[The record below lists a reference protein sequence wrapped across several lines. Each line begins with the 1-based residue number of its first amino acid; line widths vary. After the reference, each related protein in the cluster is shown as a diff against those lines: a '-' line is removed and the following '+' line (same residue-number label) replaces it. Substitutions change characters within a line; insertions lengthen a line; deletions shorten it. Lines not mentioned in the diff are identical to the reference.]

1 MLVNE
6 PALLEEYY
14 GYRDLLLTA
23 YSQDANRR
31 FQDSW
36 KGFLFPL
43 SEQLSETEF
52 SRVFFVIS
60 SFQTH
65 SFLTVQ

>member
-31 FQDSW
+31 FQDS
-36 KGFLFPL
+36 
-43 SEQLSETEF
+43 
-52 SRVFFVIS
+52 
-60 SFQTH
+60 
-65 SFLTVQ
+65 